1 MCRKTEMIG
10 TAIMTFGAGM
20 LLSIIFSSGVI
31 AAMIGIVCVAVGCL
45 IAKKR

>member
-10 TAIMTFGAGM
+10 TSILCFGAGL
-20 LLSIIFSSGVI
+20 LLSIIFSSGVV
-31 AAMIGIVCVAVGCL
+31 AAIVGIVCVAAGCL

>member
-10 TAIMTFGAGM
+10 TGILCFGAGL
-20 LLSIIFSSGVI
+20 LLSILFSSGV
-31 AAMIGIVCVAVGCL
+31 AAALVGIVCVAGGCL

>member
-1 MCRKTEMIG
+1 MCRKTEAIG
-10 TAIMTFGAGM
+10 TAIMSFGAGM

-31 AAMIGIVCVAVGCL
+31 AAMIGIVCVAAGCL